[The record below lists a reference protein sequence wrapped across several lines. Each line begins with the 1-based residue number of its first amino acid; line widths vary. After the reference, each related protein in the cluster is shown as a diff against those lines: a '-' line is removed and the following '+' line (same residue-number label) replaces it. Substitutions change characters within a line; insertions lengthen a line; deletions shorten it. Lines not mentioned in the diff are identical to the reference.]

1 MLDRSTNLFD
11 ADAPA
16 AILVREPGTC
26 VLETPG
32 APPAPE
38 QEEPAF
44 VAVTDAAP
52 VPPDPRKPTAGGRR
66 GIRERREE
74 RRNRRK
80 RAITVVLA
88 LVVALLL
95 ATVIVARFGG
105 DHQHGKTHSEPA
117 PRMTTATP
125 HERGAPAVGHVAKG
139 HRRRWRRAE
148 RARGRIVAAH
158 EAPAPGVPVVPQTLF
173 PPLASAPVA
182 SPGRAALSSGAEFS
196 VEG

>member
-16 AILVREPGTC
+16 AILVRESGTC

-52 VPPDPRKPTAGGRR
+52 VPPNPRKPAAGGRR
-66 GIRERREE
+66 GISERREE
-74 RRNRRK
+74 RRK
-80 RAITVVLA
+80 RAVTVVLA

-95 ATVIVARFGG
+95 ATVIVGLFGG
-105 DHQHGKTHSEPA
+105 DHQHGKPHSEPA

-125 HERGAPAVGHVAKG
+125 HERGGPAVGQVAKG
-139 HRRRWRRAE
+139 HRPRWRRAD

-158 EAPAPGVPVVPQTLF
+158 EAPAPAVPVVPQTPF
-173 PPLASAPVA
+173 PPLAPARVA
-182 SPGRAALSSGAEFS
+182 SPGGAALSSGAEFS